1 MDTMSFPDLEYRT
14 APVRESEA
22 DALLLALP
30 PIEGDGAPDLSE
42 WPGLRDALSAVG
54 FTGATGA
61 FLRVFSPESTTLPL
75 AVVGTGTDPDA
86 SALRDAV
93 GAGIRSLTGYA
104 TVAVAAPFADPA
116 LWTAAAEGAA
126 LGGYR
131 FDGYKSDAP
140 KPRAAR
146 VVVHGTAEPDEAALR
161 LAIETAASVAL
172 VKDLVNIPAEW
183 LGPADV
189 AQKAADAVAD
199 LPVQIEVLDEEA
211 LREQGFGGILGVG
224 QGSDR
229 PPRLVRLDYAPAGA
243 TRHIALVGKGITFDT
258 GGLSLKPAASMVGMK
273 YDMAGAA
280 TVLAVL
286 RAAASV
292 GAPVHVT
299 AWLCVADNM
308 PSGRA
313 TRPGDVLRMLDGTSV
328 EVLNTDAE
336 GRLVLADGLVA
347 ASREHPDV
355 IVDVA
360 TLTGA
365 ILVALGTRHT
375 GVMGDDDAVAAYLTA
390 AAEAGEPAWQLPLPA
405 HMVEELDSPIADL
418 QNAKIGD
425 PAGGSLF
432 AGLFLRH
439 FVGRTGDEADAPRIP
454 WVHLDIAGSGTHKGA
469 PYGYT
474 DKGPTAATV
483 RSLIRFVLTDLG
495 EEAR

>member
-1 MDTMSFPDLEYRT
+1 MSFPDLEYRT
-14 APVRESEA
+14 TPVRESEA

-30 PIEGDGAPDLSE
+30 PLEPDASPALAD
-42 WPGLRDALSAVG
+42 WPGLRESLAAVG
-54 FTGATGA
+54 FTGSAGA
-61 FLRVFSPESTTLPL
+61 LVRVYAPESTSLPL
-75 AVVGTGTDPDA
+75 AVVGTGATPDA
-86 SALRDAV
+86 AALRDAV
-93 GAGIRSLTGYA
+93 GAAIRSLTGFA
-104 TVAVAAPFADPA
+104 TVAVAAPLADPA

-131 FDGYKSDAP
+131 FDGYKSEAP
-140 KPRAAR
+140 KARAST
-146 VVVHGTAEPDEAALR
+146 VIVHGTADADDDALR
-161 LAIETAASVAL
+161 LVVETAASVAL

-189 AQKAADAVAD
+189 AERAADAVAE
-199 LPVQIEVLDEEA
+199 LPVTVEILDEEA
-211 LREQGFGGILGVG
+211 LRDQGFGGILGVG

-229 PPRLVRLDYAPAGA
+229 PPRVVRLEYAPDGA
-243 TRHIALVGKGITFDT
+243 RRHVALVGKGITFDT

-280 TVLAVL
+280 TVLGVL
-286 RAAASV
+286 RTVASV
-292 GAPVHVT
+292 AAPVKVT
-299 AWLCVADNM
+299 AWLCLADNM

-313 TRPGDVLRMLDGTSV
+313 TRPGDVLRMLDGTTV

-336 GRLVLADGLVA
+336 GRLVLADGLAA
-347 ASREHPDV
+347 ASRERPDV

-365 ILVALGTRHT
+365 ILIALGTRHT
-375 GVMGDDDAVAAYLTA
+375 GVMGDDESVAAYLA
-390 AAEAGEPAWQLPLPA
+390 AAGEAGEPAWQLPLPT

-439 FVGRTGDEADAPRIP
+439 FVGRTTDEADAPRIP

-483 RSLIRFVLTDLG
+483 RSLVRFVLADLD

>member
-1 MDTMSFPDLEYRT
+1 MSFPDLEYRA
-14 APVRESEA
+14 APVRESDA
-22 DALLLALP
+22 DLLLLALP
-30 PIEGDGAPDLSE
+30 PLDAEGSPDLSD
-42 WPGLRDALSAVG
+42 WPGLRETLSAVG
-54 FTGATGA
+54 FTGSAGAWVRAYAPEATT
-61 FLRVFSPESTTLPL
+61 RPL
-75 AVVGTGTDPDA
+75 AVVGTGPAPDA
-86 SALRDAV
+86 TILRDAV
-93 GAGIRSLTGYA
+93 GGAIRAITGFA

-131 FDGYKSDAP
+131 FEGYKTEPP
-140 KPRAAR
+140 KPRAER
-146 VVVHGTAEPDEAALR
+146 VIVYGTAEPDDAALE
-161 LAIETAASVAL
+161 LVIETAASVAL
-172 VKDLVNIPAEW
+172 VKDLVNTPAEW

-189 AQKAADAVAD
+189 AERATASVAD
-199 LPVQIEVLDEEA
+199 LPVTVEVLDEEA

-229 PPRLVRLDYAPAGA
+229 PPRLIRLQYAPAGA
-243 TRHIALVGKGITFDT
+243 GRHVALVGKGITFDT

-280 TVLAVL
+280 TVLGVL
-286 RAAASV
+286 RAVASV
-292 GAPVHVT
+292 GASVKVT

-313 TRPGDVLRMLDGTSV
+313 TRPGDVLRLLDGTTV

-347 ASREHPDV
+347 ASRENPDV

-365 ILVALGTRHT
+365 ILIALGTRHT
-375 GVMGDDDAVAAYLTA
+375 GVMGDDDAVAAYLAA

-439 FVGRTGDEADAPRIP
+439 FVGRTGDETDAPRIP

-469 PYGYT
+469 PYGIT

-483 RSLIRFVLTDLG
+483 RSLIRFVLADLD